1 MSEKRVLAGTYE
13 IIGYLQSGSGGDVY
27 KAYHRRLKKE
37 VILKKIRHKGVSMNI
52 NRQEVDILKRRQ
64 KGNPIENVRQ
74 VCTAAYISAA
84 GAGFLYGRWR
94 ILYRNDLC
102 ARKVI

>member
-52 NRQEVDILKRRQ
+52 NRQEVDILKICGIHICRR
-64 KGNPIENVRQ
+64 
-74 VCTAAYISAA
+74 CWISLWKMAN
-84 GAGFLYGRWR
+84 
-94 ILYRNDLC
+94 I
-102 ARKVI
+102 IP

>member
-1 MSEKRVLAGTYE
+1 MSEKRVLGGTYE

-37 VILKKIRHKGVSMNI
+37 VVLKKIRHKGVSMNI
-52 NRQEVDILKRRQ
+52 NRQEVDIFK
-64 KGNPIENVRQ
+64 KS
-74 VCTAAYISAA
+74 AAYISAA